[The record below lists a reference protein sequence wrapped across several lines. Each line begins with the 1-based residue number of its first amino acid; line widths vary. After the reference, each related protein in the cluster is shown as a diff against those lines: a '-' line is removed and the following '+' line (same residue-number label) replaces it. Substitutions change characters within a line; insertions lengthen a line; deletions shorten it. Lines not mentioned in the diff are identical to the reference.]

1 MAAHVRS
8 RITLALEWLQAASED
23 GQALVEYTLILAL
36 IAIVAIASLTTL
48 GTDIASAISSVATSI
63 AGAV

>member
-1 MAAHVRS
+1 MWSQITFLVRNVLD
-8 RITLALEWLQAASED
+8 RIELEREE

-48 GTDIASAISSVATSI
+48 GTDIASALGSVATSI
-63 AGAV
+63 TKAV